1 MWVVLSW
8 FYGPLKCVHPCTL
21 LGTEGERAFSLYSV
35 ANWLTNNNAS
45 KSGPQTS
52 FTLYSLQITMSSI
65 NIIRILPNLI
75 CQLVHWEWINK
86 WIQKTFGQPS
96 YWQFVKLLWGTSYCA
111 IYKQFDVISPSCLQE
126 LYCDIKLC
134 GSVICN
140 CNLPFCTSLV
150 FVTELSCLSAADS
163 PSTLETEAQL
173 RGKPLAFIHVV
184 AYHQMYIC
192 LVLHAV
198 SLS

>member
-8 FYGPLKCVHPCTL
+8 FYGPLKCVHPFTL

-111 IYKQFDVISPSCLQE
+111 TSKVWYGLTLTNQNADGKIFTNSLMWFLLHVCRSC
-126 LYCDIKLC
+126 
-134 GSVICN
+134 
-140 CNLPFCTSLV
+140 T
-150 FVTELSCLSAADS
+150 VT
-163 PSTLETEAQL
+163 
-173 RGKPLAFIHVV
+173 
-184 AYHQMYIC
+184 
-192 LVLHAV
+192 
-198 SLS
+198 